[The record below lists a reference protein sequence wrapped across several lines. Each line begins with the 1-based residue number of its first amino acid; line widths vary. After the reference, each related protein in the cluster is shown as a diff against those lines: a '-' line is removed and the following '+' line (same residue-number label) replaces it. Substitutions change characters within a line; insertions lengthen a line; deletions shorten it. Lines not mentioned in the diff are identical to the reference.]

1 MTHIIPEFLS
11 GKKDSVPQNTT
22 WEGYQT
28 LLFNG
33 YNKKKQVT
41 MPPFVQ
47 FVIRRFLIIPISLV
61 IVTMVLYAGV
71 MLTPPEARA
80 QLYFPPNMRVMSEER
95 LKQFTE
101 ILIKRHHLRDPYLV
115 QYGYWVQ
122 SLLTGNWGY
131 SPTMKMEVL
140 PALISRTPATLE
152 LTFYSLLIFIPL
164 GLVSGVIAGWKPYGW
179 RDNLFRIMSFIGLA
193 IPPFILAL
201 LFLSF
206 FYANLEW
213 FAPERISYVYGYEI
227 TKESYNALTGFIT
240 LDALLNGRLDI
251 LADGLRHLAMPV
263 ITLCLYN
270 WAVLGRVTRTTMME
284 LRNKEYIISARARGL
299 SEQRVMWKHGFRSVL
314 APSLTTIGLSS
325 ASILMGAFIV
335 EIIYSFHGISEVL
348 TTSMKSVPD
357 AAASLGFAVYSVIMV
372 LTLMFCVDI
381 LQALL
386 DPRIREEVL
395 KS

>member
-1 MTHIIPEFLS
+1 
-11 GKKDSVPQNTT
+11 
-22 WEGYQT
+22 
-28 LLFNG
+28 
-33 YNKKKQVT
+33 
-41 MPPFVQ
+41 MPPFLQ
-47 FVIRRFLIIPISLV
+47 FIIRRFLIIPVSLV
-61 IVTMVLYAGV
+61 IITMVLYAGV

-80 QLYFPPNMRVMSEER
+80 TLYYPPRMREMTEEQLRRFNDIIIER
-95 LKQFTE
+95 Y
-101 ILIKRHHLRDPYLV
+101 HLRDPFPV

-140 PALISRTPATLE
+140 LALIRRTPATLE
-152 LTFYSLLIFIPL
+152 LTLYSLLIFIPL
-164 GLVSGVIAGWKPYGW
+164 GLVSGVVAGWKPYGW

-193 IPPFILAL
+193 IPPFVLAIL
-201 LFLSF
+201 FISI
-206 FYANLEW
+206 FYANLQW
-213 FAPERISYVYGYEI
+213 FAPERISYTYGYEI
-227 TKESYNALTGFIT
+227 TKDSYNALTGFIT

-251 LADGLRHLAMPV
+251 FADGLRHLAMPV

-284 LRNKEYIISARARGL
+284 LRNKEYIISARARGF

-348 TTSMKSVPD
+348 ATSMKTVPD

-395 KS
+395 KT